1 MTITRNRTS
10 NTVVSKSIEELK
22 HHGSGYS
29 IAEIADTIGV
39 SQQLVS
45 NALQGHK
52 VGLVNDKAA
61 QYYILWQESEKM
73 RRYAKQETERLRDE
87 IATMMIPEPDTE
99 ASEKLEAVISEQADT
114 IAVLKA
120 ALRNLI

>member
-10 NTVVSKSIEELK
+10 NTVVSKSIEALK
-22 HHGSGYS
+22 YNWGYS
-29 IAEIADTIGV
+29 IAEIADVLGV

-52 VGLVNDKAA
+52 VGPVNENAA
-61 QYYILWQESEKM
+61 QYYLAWQEADKM
-73 RRYAKQETERLRDE
+73 RAVAEKKVQTQDNI
-87 IATMMIPEPDTE
+87 IAQLNARPADTE
-99 ASEKLEAVISEQADT
+99 TVTRLESANREQADT

-120 ALRNLI
+120 ALRSLI

>member
-10 NTVVSKSIEELK
+10 NTVVSKSIEALK
-22 HHGSGYS
+22 YNWGYS
-29 IAEIADTIGV
+29 IAEIADVLGV

-52 VGLVNDKAA
+52 VGPVNENAA
-61 QYYILWQESEKM
+61 RYYLAWQEANKM
-73 RRYAKQETERLRDE
+73 RAAAEKNKRQMEKE

-99 ASEKLEAVISEQADT
+99 AADKLEAVISEQAAT

-120 ALRNLI
+120 ALRSLI

>member
-10 NTVVSKSIEELK
+10 NTVVSKSIEALK
-22 HHGSGYS
+22 YNWGYS
-29 IAEIADTIGV
+29 IAEIADVLGV

-52 VGLVNDKAA
+52 IGPVNENAA
-61 QYYILWQESEKM
+61 QYYLAWQEADKM
-73 RRYAKQETERLRDE
+73 RAVAEKKVQTQDNI
-87 IATMMIPEPDTE
+87 IAQLNARPADTE
-99 ASEKLEAVISEQADT
+99 TVTRLETANREQADT

-120 ALRNLI
+120 ALRSLI